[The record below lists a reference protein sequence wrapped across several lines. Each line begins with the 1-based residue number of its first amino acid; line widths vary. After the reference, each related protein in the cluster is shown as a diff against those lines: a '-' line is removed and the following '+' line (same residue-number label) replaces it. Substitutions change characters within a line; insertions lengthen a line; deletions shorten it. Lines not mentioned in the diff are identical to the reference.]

1 MLYYKVRPE
10 ADQKRRKDGSIYIA
24 EELYTEKEVEKLQLN
39 TNFMNLVNVN
49 KNSTYFCFGARFQAG
64 VNA

>member
-1 MLYYKVRPE
+1 MKYYKVKQE

-24 EELYTEKEVEKLQLN
+24 DELYTEKEAEKLKLN

-49 KNSTYFCFGARFQAG
+49 KNSTYFFFGARFQEEA
-64 VNA
+64 